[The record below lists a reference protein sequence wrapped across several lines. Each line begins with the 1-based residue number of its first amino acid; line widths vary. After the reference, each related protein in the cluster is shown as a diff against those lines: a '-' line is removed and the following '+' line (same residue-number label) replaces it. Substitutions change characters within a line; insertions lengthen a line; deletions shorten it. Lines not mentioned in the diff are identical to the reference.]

1 MYLEMLRDMIVWF
14 GVRIGIKMMGM
25 CVDRLWRGSREG
37 KGLGMLSSLSE
48 IKLSMLY
55 SMDYR
60 IAL

>member
-14 GVRIGIKMMGM
+14 GVRIGREMMGM
-25 CVDRLWRGSREG
+25 CVDRWWRGLREG

-48 IKLSMLY
+48 IKLSIRY

-60 IAL
+60 IAR